1 MLSPTFSTVP
11 DEALPQHLTTH
22 LTGLIQH
29 AFEGA
34 SARTREQQLSLAA
47 RVVDALGADYEL
59 DNLVDDGK
67 IRVLHELRRAQE
79 PMAPP
84 AERPQTPFSDVALLT
99 NGQAEPSIGSE
110 VRYELASADRV
121 DLLCAFVKWH
131 GLRTLEKELAAL
143 RERGVPFRV
152 ITTTYVGATERKAL
166 DRIVREF
173 GGEIKVNYTTTSTRL
188 HAKAWLFHRNSGLST
203 AYVGSSNLS
212 KSAMLDG
219 LEWNVR
225 LSQVATPALIR
236 KFQAT
241 FESYWADRSFEAY
254 DPDTDAARLDDELRK
269 GNFEGQQAGA
279 AVSISGLDVTA
290 YPHQQIMLDELNA
303 ERRRGYHR
311 NLLVAAT
318 GTGKTV
324 IAALD

>member
-131 GLRTLEKELAAL
+131 GLNRPGSGGGSDSTEGCRACQHHGSTPTSSANAP
-143 RERGVPFRV
+143 RG
-152 ITTTYVGATERKAL
+152 
-166 DRIVREF
+166 
-173 GGEIKVNYTTTSTRL
+173 
-188 HAKAWLFHRNSGLST
+188 
-203 AYVGSSNLS
+203 
-212 KSAMLDG
+212 
-219 LEWNVR
+219 
-225 LSQVATPALIR
+225 
-236 KFQAT
+236 
-241 FESYWADRSFEAY
+241 
-254 DPDTDAARLDDELRK
+254 
-269 GNFEGQQAGA
+269 
-279 AVSISGLDVTA
+279 
-290 YPHQQIMLDELNA
+290 
-303 ERRRGYHR
+303 
-311 NLLVAAT
+311 
-318 GTGKTV
+318 
-324 IAALD
+324 